1 MPNLSLCYPIA
12 VDVQTGVFIATVNIA
27 NFDRRRGTSWTWAA
41 GLTTMTTKYNRQNT
55 RWKEFTASHGLFSF
69 SFRSLIRCG
78 GGISLSPA
86 VSACAS
92 LSRGPREEKKSGE
105 KKVWGPPLYCIV
117 WFSSGDDQLLYNS
130 VHVGILEAT

>member
-69 SFRSLIRCG
+69 SFCSLIRCG

-86 VSACAS
+86 VSACVS
-92 LSRGPREEKKSGE
+92 LSRGPREEKKKRRKEG
-105 KKVWGPPLYCIV
+105 VGPTSLLYCLV
-117 WFSSGDDQLLYNS
+117 
-130 VHVGILEAT
+130 LER